1 MGDSTPLQF
10 SNVDAQLYGVD
21 TSWFAALNDHLQLDG
36 TISYVR
42 GERRDTSDNLYRI
55 APLTARTQLSYVELD
70 WQLGVEL
77 VNVAAQSKVSAEN
90 EEAKTSGY
98 SLINLTGEYRFT
110 QQLTVYAGVNN
121 VFDRRYD
128 DHLGGY
134 NRVVNPDIAIG
145 DRIPG
150 VGRNAYVTLSMS
162 W

>member
-1 MGDSTPLQF
+1 MSIAGKAGKLWDEIEGPGIMLQEK
-10 SNVDAQLYGVD
+10 SGSPVKALDQAATDA
-21 TSWFAALNDHLQLDG
+21 FAALNGARAIISRPGALD
-36 TISYVR
+36 
-42 GERRDTSDNLYRI
+42 D
-55 APLTARTQLSYVELD
+55 AARV
-70 WQLGVEL
+70 LGVEL

-98 SLINLTGEYRFT
+98 SLINLTGEYQFN
-110 QQLTVYAGVNN
+110 QQLTVFSGVNN

-128 DHLGGY
+128 EHLGGY
-134 NRVVNPDIAIG
+134 NRAVNPDIAIG

>member
-1 MGDSTPLQF
+1 M
-10 SNVDAQLYGVD
+10 
-21 TSWFAALNDHLQLDG
+21 
-36 TISYVR
+36 
-42 GERRDTSDNLYRI
+42 
-55 APLTARTQLSYVELD
+55 
-70 WQLGVEL
+70 EL

-134 NRVVNPDIAIG
+134 NRVINPDIAIG